1 MRLLT
6 IRRRGSAEPARAD
19 TGADLGVSGEPTGQQ
34 GGAKPR
40 WTGSAAA
47 TTRAMTAALWCL
59 LAAGPVALG
68 LQVATPP
75 PPSAPVP
82 RADTGDSV
90 ASERAAAGAF
100 AQDFVTVWLS
110 TARGREN
117 ALGAFG
123 VDAAGVTLPERPW
136 TVSDATTS
144 RITRVEDHLWSV
156 TVSVT
161 VAVTVAGTGSE
172 PGVRRYF
179 QVPVL
184 CAAGGAVRAQALPSP
199 VAGPAVADPVPLG
212 YRHRAVP
219 TEPVAAA
226 AGEFLTALL
235 TGSGDVARYVSP
247 GAPVTAVTPPPY
259 RSVEIEEVLV
269 DREPPAGGVAPDNGE
284 EHHLLVTAAATAGE
298 GQIVTVQYALTVA
311 ARDGRWEVQAIDP
324 APVVSTTSASPSP
337 GQASGFPAP
346 PEPVTTPG
354 ATN

>member
-1 MRLLT
+1 MKLLT
-6 IRRRGSAEPARAD
+6 MRRRGVSEPARAD
-19 TGADLGVSGEPTGQQ
+19 TDADLVVSGEPTGKQDR
-34 GGAKPR
+34 AKPR

-47 TTRAMTAALWCL
+47 ATKAITATLWCL

-68 LQVATPP
+68 LQLATPP
-75 PPSAPVP
+75 PPPAPVA
-82 RADTGDSV
+82 RADTGDTV

-110 TARGREN
+110 AARGREN

-136 TVSDATTS
+136 TVSGATTS
-144 RITRVEDHLWSV
+144 RITRVEDHLW
-156 TVSVT
+156 SVT

-172 PGVRRYF
+172 PGVRRFF

-184 CAAGGAVRAQALPSP
+184 YAAGGAVRAQALPSP
-199 VAGPAVADPVPLG
+199 VAGPGVADPVPLG
-212 YRHRAVP
+212 YRYRAGP

-259 RSVEIEEVLV
+259 RSVGIGEVLV

-298 GQIVTVQYALTVA
+298 GQIVMVQYALTVA

-324 APVVSTTSASPSP
+324 APVVSTPSASPSP

>member
-6 IRRRGSAEPARAD
+6 IRRRGAREPARAD
-19 TGADLGVSGEPTGQQ
+19 TDADVGVSGEPTGTQDS
-34 GGAKPR
+34 AKPR

-47 TTRAMTAALWCL
+47 TTKAITATLWCL

-68 LQVATPP
+68 VQLATPP
-75 PPSAPVP
+75 PPSASVA
-82 RADTGDSV
+82 RAATGDTV
-90 ASERAAAGAF
+90 ASERATAGAF
-100 AQDFVTVWLS
+100 AQDLVTTWLS

-117 ALGAFG
+117 ALEAFG

-136 TVSDATTS
+136 TVSEATTS
-144 RITRVEDHLWSV
+144 RITRVEEHLWSV
-156 TVSVT
+156 TVAAT
-161 VAVTVAGTGSE
+161 VADTGSE

-199 VAGPAVADPVPLG
+199 VAGPTVAEPVPLG
-212 YRHRAVP
+212 YRYRAVP

-247 GAPVTAVTPPPY
+247 GAPLTAVTPPPY

-269 DREPPAGGVAPDNGE
+269 DQEPPAGGLAPDNGE
-284 EHHLLVTAAATAGE
+284 EHHLLVTAAATAGA
-298 GQIVTVQYALTVA
+298 GQTVTVQYALTVA

-324 APVVSTTSASPSP
+324 APVVSTPSASPSP

-346 PEPVTTPG
+346 PEPATPG